1 MLEMRP
7 LQKETERLAYSMA
20 EAAEALGVAI
30 DIIKRG
36 VAQGSIRS
44 TKLGGLLRRIP
55 ASEVRALAEHG
66 LPPINYKP
74 RPPKP
79 PGSKR
84 GKPRKAARSRA

>member
-1 MLEMRP
+1 M
-7 LQKETERLAYSMA
+7 QKETERLAYSMA

-55 ASEVRALAEHG
+55 ASEVRALAERG
-66 LPPINYKP
+66 LPPIKYKP
-74 RPPKP
+74 RSAKP
-79 PGSKR
+79 PGSKP
-84 GKPRKAARSRA
+84 GKPRKARRRAA